1 MEEIR
6 KIIHIDMDAFY
17 ASVEQRDNP
26 ALKGKP
32 VIVGGFP
39 GTRGVVSTC
48 SYEAR
53 RFGIHSAMSS
63 DRAYRLCPDAIFIN
77 GHYDEY
83 AAVSKQIHAIF
94 LNYTDKVEPLSL
106 DEAYLDVTSNRHGLS
121 SATII
126 ARSIREEILRKTGLT
141 ASAGVSF
148 NKFLAKIAS
157 EYNKPDGLTVVTPA
171 QASAFIENLDI
182 SCFYGI
188 GTVTASKL
196 RQLGINTGKDLKM
209 LSRSYLVSLFG
220 KNGSFYYDIVRGI
233 DTRDVVSQRTCK
245 SIGREITLQ
254 NDTLSLNLLS
264 ETLSEIVCDVSSIL
278 IKKNIK
284 AKTVTLKIKYHD
296 FKQITRSS
304 ALTRYTD
311 SSRIILNESIRL
323 LKQTE
328 AGSRQ
333 VRLIGISASN
343 FDINQTD
350 ILNRQLQLPFSS
362 EEVL

>member
-1 MEEIR
+1 
-6 KIIHIDMDAFY
+6 
-17 ASVEQRDNP
+17 
-26 ALKGKP
+26 
-32 VIVGGFP
+32 
-39 GTRGVVSTC
+39 
-48 SYEAR
+48 
-53 RFGIHSAMSS
+53 
-63 DRAYRLCPDAIFIN
+63 
-77 GHYDEY
+77 
-83 AAVSKQIHAIF
+83 
-94 LNYTDKVEPLSL
+94 
-106 DEAYLDVTSNRHGLS
+106 
-121 SATII
+121 
-126 ARSIREEILRKTGLT
+126 
-141 ASAGVSF
+141 
-148 NKFLAKIAS
+148 
-157 EYNKPDGLTVVTPA
+157 
-171 QASAFIENLDI
+171 
-182 SCFYGI
+182 
-188 GTVTASKL
+188 
-196 RQLGINTGKDLKM
+196 M